1 MIRPPHDNKCLD
13 LQHVQAIADRANDQA
28 PITTEGI
35 VFCSSNDR
43 DTRIASTAP
52 KELKIVQPRFS
63 GPRSSYLSAVLNY
76 FSTKRSILIGA
87 GLDGIETSRCG
98 PFTPRRIQQIVQS
111 YRGLFFALMAGDQLD
126 LCIR

>member
-1 MIRPPHDNKCLD
+1 MFRPLLIVPMIRPP
-13 LQHVQAIADRANDQA
+13 
-28 PITTEGI
+28 ITTEGMRPLPPKKLVPSAAGI

-111 YRGLFFALMAGDQLD
+111 YRGLFFAL
-126 LCIR
+126 